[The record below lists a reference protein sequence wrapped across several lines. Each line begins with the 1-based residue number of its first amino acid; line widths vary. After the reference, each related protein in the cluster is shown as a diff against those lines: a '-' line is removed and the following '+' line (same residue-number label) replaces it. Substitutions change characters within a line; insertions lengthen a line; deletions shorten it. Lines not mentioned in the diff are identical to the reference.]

1 MKVIAIA
8 AQKGGVGKTSTAFAL
23 ASALHNRGKR
33 VLAIDLDPQASLS
46 NILGV
51 EDMPPNIADFYCSF
65 VDLSAAVMSIPEAFD
80 VIASDARLWNLTDE
94 QQARGVKRFGAALR
108 RLSTQYDYAVID
120 TPPSLGGY
128 TVAALAASDYVVAP
142 LQVDRHAVACLRQMA
157 DTLDAIRETN
167 EGLTFAGVL
176 ITRLFPRLKTTRILL
191 PLIEA
196 EAEAMGGRVFA
207 STVREC
213 SALRAAE
220 IVQLDIFRYAPKSNA
235 AADYSAFVDEL
246 LTII

>member
-1 MKVIAIA
+1 MTKRRSAPRTRTA
-8 AQKGGVGKTSTAFAL
+8 PRKTCRTFRHRQVFRTRQARGD
-23 ASALHNRGKR
+23 SARG
-33 VLAIDLDPQASLS
+33 
-46 NILGV
+46 
-51 EDMPPNIADFYCSF
+51 
-65 VDLSAAVMSIPEAFD
+65 SISIHAPREGSDAFD

-176 ITRLFPRLKTTRILL
+176 ITRSFPRLKTTRVLL